1 MGCRSAVETE
11 AGDVGVL
18 MWCPGARSARGWHRE
33 RGTRPSL
40 PCPAGQD
47 WYCSQSIEARHLG
60 WKWEVV
66 CNVDKTLS
74 LGTRDGR
81 AVEEQPW
88 KLHRLGTWEME
99 QRHRGRVDTGTR
111 NDWIDR
117 LTDDGSTSSELAV
130 DKRLP
135 VNLVTSL
142 VQRPFFGPVVN

>member
-1 MGCRSAVETE
+1 M
-11 AGDVGVL
+11 L

-40 PCPAGQD
+40 PCPAGQG

-66 CNVDKTLS
+66 YPSTLVSAQVRPGNVDKTLS
-74 LGTRDGR
+74 LGTRNGR

-135 VNLVTSL
+135 VDLVTSFCTTSL
-142 VQRPFFGPVVN
+142 FGPVVN